1 MTFKPKAEYLVGVG
15 CMKKVFRAE
24 RTVFS
29 KARKQE
35 PSIVEEFK
43 EISLVV
49 VKRREMVNETRSKQR
64 TRS

>member
-1 MTFKPKAEYLVGVG
+1 MFA
-15 CMKKVFRAE
+15 
-24 RTVFS
+24 

-49 VKRREMVNETRSKQR
+49 VKRRGKW
-64 TRS
+64 